1 MTGLTLIGTFP
12 LHNDSHVCNNIFN
25 HNNYDYYLLIGP
37 NHTAFLKQVLKDIK
51 EVTGWY
57 SLGIQLE
64 IGTSYLDHIEK
75 NHSGDTERC
84 KIEVIKLWLRNDQE
98 PTMKKLAQ
106 AVEDM
111 GGHANVVQTLRA
123 NHEGL

>member
-1 MTGLTLIGTFP
+1 MTGLTLIGAFP
-12 LHNDSHVCNNIFN
+12 LHNDSHMCNNVFN

-37 NHTAFLKQVLKDIK
+37 NHTAFLKQALRDIK
-51 EVTGWY
+51 EVTSWY

-64 IGTSYLDHIEK
+64 VETSYLDHIK
-75 NHSGDTERC
+75 TNHGSDTEQCR
-84 KIEVIKLWLRNDQE
+84 IEVIKFWLRNDQE

>member
-1 MTGLTLIGTFP
+1 MTGLTLIGAFP

-25 HNNYDYYLLIGP
+25 YDHYLLIGP
-37 NHTAFLKQVLKDIK
+37 NHTAFLKQALRDIK

-75 NHSGDTERC
+75 NYGSDTERC
-84 KIEVIKLWLRNDQE
+84 KIEVIKYWLGNDQE
-98 PTMKKLAQ
+98 PTMRKLAK